1 MKSILAITCALFI
14 LISLS
19 ACGGGSG
26 GSAGISGIKKSERL
40 Q

>member
-1 MKSILAITCALFI
+1 MKSIPI
-14 LISLS
+14 LLCTVFLLINLS
-19 ACGGGSG
+19 ACGGGG